1 MAHPPLQSHQ
11 VTTPRRT
18 LTVSIVI
25 PSYNEAATLPRVL
38 ARVVAAP
45 LGAAQREI
53 IVVDDGSTDGSADI
67 IRQFVDAH
75 TAPGCRMLFIEHP
88 ANAGKGAAL
97 KTALARTTGDIVI
110 IQDADLEY
118 DPADYAALLRPIAD
132 GLAPVVYGSRWLNR
146 HFRRNLPGHWRYVA
160 GNWIVTR
167 TANVLFDARV
177 TDQCTGYK
185 IIRGDI
191 ARGLALECA
200 GFEVCSEIT
209 ARLRRGGHHIWEIP
223 IDYRP
228 RSVADGKKIR
238 AIDGLRAIWTLA
250 RLWARLPAARAV
262 DAKVHAP
269 ARLPHA

>member
-1 MAHPPLQSHQ
+1 MPARHA
-11 VTTPRRT
+11 
-18 LTVSIVI
+18 LTVSIMI
-25 PSYNEAATLPRVL
+25 PSYNEAATLPRL
-38 ARVVAAP
+38 LSRVAAAP
-45 LGAAQREI
+45 LGGAAREI
-53 IVVDDGSTDGSADI
+53 VVVDDGSTDGSADI
-67 IRQFVDAH
+67 IRRFALAH
-75 TAPGCRMLFIEHP
+75 TTPDCRILFEAHP
-88 ANAGKGAAL
+88 SNAGKGAAL

-118 DPADYAALLRPIAD
+118 DPADYLALVRPIAD

-167 TANVLFDARV
+167 VANLLFDARV

-185 IIRGDI
+185 VIRGDI
-191 ARGLALECA
+191 ARGMDLRSA

-209 ARLRRGGHHIWEIP
+209 ARLRRGGHRIWEIP
-223 IDYRP
+223 IDYSP

-250 RLWARLPAARAV
+250 RLWAQLPVARSVEPAV
-262 DAKVHAP
+262 ESSAP
-269 ARLPHA
+269 RA

>member
-1 MAHPPLQSHQ
+1 MI
-11 VTTPRRT
+11 TPRRT

-25 PSYNEAATLPRVL
+25 PSYNEAATLAPL
-38 ARVVAAP
+38 LTRVVAAP
-45 LGAAQREI
+45 VGNATREV

-67 IRQFVDAH
+67 IRQFARDHTTPECRVHFIAH
-75 TAPGCRMLFIEHP
+75 Q

-97 KTALARTTGDIVI
+97 KTALAHTTGDIVI

-118 DPADYAALLRPIAD
+118 DPADYVALIRPIAD
-132 GLAPVVYGSRWLNR
+132 GLAPAVYGSRWLNR
-146 HFRRNLPGHWRYVA
+146 HFRQNLPGHWRYVA

-167 TANVLFDARV
+167 VANLLFGARV

-191 ARGLALECA
+191 ARALDLQSA

-209 ARLRRGGHHIWEIP
+209 ARLRRGGHRIWEIP

-228 RSVADGKKIR
+228 RSVAEGKKIR

-250 RLWARLPAARAV
+250 RLWVRLPAAPPVERPAEPSARRA
-262 DAKVHAP
+262 
-269 ARLPHA
+269 

>member
-1 MAHPPLQSHQ
+1 
-11 VTTPRRT
+11 VITPRRT

-25 PSYNEAATLPRVL
+25 PSYNEAATLAPLL

-45 LGAAQREI
+45 IGNAAREV

-67 IRQFVDAH
+67 IRQFAH
-75 TAPGCRMLFIEHP
+75 EYTTPACRILFAAHP

-97 KTALARTTGDIVI
+97 QSALARTTGDIVI

-118 DPADYAALLRPIAD
+118 DPADYAALIRPIAD
-132 GLAPVVYGSRWLNR
+132 GLAPAVYGSRWLNR
-146 HFRRNLPGHWRYVA
+146 HFRKNLRGHWRYVA

-167 TANVLFDARV
+167 VANLLFGARV

-185 IIRGDI
+185 VIRGDI
-191 ARGLALECA
+191 ARGLGLQCA

-209 ARLRRGGHHIWEIP
+209 ARLRRGGHRIWEIP

-228 RSVADGKKIR
+228 RSVAEGKKIR

-250 RLWARLPAARAV
+250 RLWVRLPAARSVDPAV
-262 DAKVHAP
+262 EP
-269 ARLPHA
+269 SARRA